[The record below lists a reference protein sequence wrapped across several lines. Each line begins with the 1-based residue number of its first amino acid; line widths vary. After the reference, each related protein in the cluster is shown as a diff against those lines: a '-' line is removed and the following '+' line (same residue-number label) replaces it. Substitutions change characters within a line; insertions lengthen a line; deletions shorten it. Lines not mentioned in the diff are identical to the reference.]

1 MRVWIP
7 ALAFALAIIA
17 TGCGR
22 SETGGGAPPSSP
34 ASPSSAAPS
43 AAAPEAPSAP
53 TPPAPAAGSPTPAP
67 APAAAQRP
75 ADPARGKPLYA
86 TYCASCHGVHGD
98 GDGPVAASLNPKPAR
113 HSDGQ
118 YMDGLSNAHL
128 FQVIKNGGAS
138 VGKSP
143 LMAPWGGTLDD
154 AQIRDVIAY
163 VRTLAKPPYEGPPP

>member
-1 MRVWIP
+1 MRVL
-7 ALAFALAIIA
+7 ALAFALALIG

-22 SETGGGAPPSSP
+22 SETEGSAPPSTAAPPSP
-34 ASPSSAAPS
+34 AAPS

-53 TPPAPAAGSPTPAP
+53 APPVGGAPTAGS
-67 APAAAQRP
+67 AAAPTAAPSP

-86 TYCASCHGVHGD
+86 MYCASCHGVHGD

-113 HSDGQ
+113 HSDGR
-118 YMDGLSNAHL
+118 YMNGLSNGHL